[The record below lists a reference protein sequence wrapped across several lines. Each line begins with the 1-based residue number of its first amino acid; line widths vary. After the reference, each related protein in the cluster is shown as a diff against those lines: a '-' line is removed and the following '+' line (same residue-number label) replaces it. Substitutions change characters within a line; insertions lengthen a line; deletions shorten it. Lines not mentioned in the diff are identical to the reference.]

1 MDLAQVRKALDVAV
15 AAIDGRARTG
25 QIEMAEAVANALID
39 ERHLMVQAGTGTGK
53 SLAYLVPAIV
63 SGKKT
68 LIATATLALQRQL
81 VERDLPKIVPAL
93 EKELG
98 REISFGIYKGVG
110 NYICLQKLNSE
121 EPDPDGELLLEVSS
135 LEKDAKRLRAWAET
149 PGVSGDRDEAPEVDR
164 RVWAASSVSGR
175 ECVGADVCNFGAQC
189 FAANAKTKAINSDIV
204 VSNHTLLALEVVES
218 HPILPERDIVIL
230 VEAHE
235 FMDRTTQ
242 AVTEELTA
250 PRVSRAA
257 AMARKYKTLPNKM
270 VDSFTH
276 AADDFADAMD
286 GYGEIMRG
294 DIEINRKLDQLP
306 EELEKAVRRV
316 RETADAIVKFL
327 QADDDIID
335 TTELA
340 ERARVKGAVNEV
352 NVTAQKM
359 LKGKGGQ
366 VLWYEPTFKTLYLA
380 PLSVSD
386 VLRQNMLRQT
396 PVIATSA
403 TLTVGRGFDSMA
415 KQIGFLV
422 GSDEDVEPEEGMI
435 DPANVQMLDVGSP
448 FDFAQQGML
457 YLPKNLPEP
466 GRDGIAPEAL
476 EHLGELI
483 DAAGGRTLAL
493 FSSWRAVEAADIHLR
508 KVLAERPIRII
519 TQKRGDAVAPL
530 VEKFASDETSVLLG
544 TMTLWQGVD
553 VPGASCTLVAID
565 RIPFPRPDDPVM
577 SARSAE
583 VDAAGGSGFMSVSLP
598 RAALLLAQGAG
609 RLIRSVDDRGVV
621 AILDSRIVTK
631 RYGSVLL
638 NSMPPL
644 WRTNDGEVVRESLKR
659 LAATLD
665 PSK

>member
-98 REISFGIYKGVG
+98 REISYGIYKGVG

-230 VEAHE
+230 DEAHE

-257 AMARKYKTLPNKM
+257 AMARKYKALPNKM

-386 VLRQNMLRQT
+386 VLD
-396 PVIATSA
+396 
-403 TLTVGRGFDSMA
+403 FDSW
-415 KQIGFLV
+415 
-422 GSDEDVEPEEGMI
+422 
-435 DPANVQMLDVGSP
+435 
-448 FDFAQQGML
+448 
-457 YLPKNLPEP
+457 
-466 GRDGIAPEAL
+466 
-476 EHLGELI
+476 
-483 DAAGGRTLAL
+483 
-493 FSSWRAVEAADIHLR
+493 SW
-508 KVLAERPIRII
+508 
-519 TQKRGDAVAPL
+519 
-530 VEKFASDETSVLLG
+530 F
-544 TMTLWQGVD
+544 
-553 VPGASCTLVAID
+553 
-565 RIPFPRPDDPVM
+565 
-577 SARSAE
+577 
-583 VDAAGGSGFMSVSLP
+583 
-598 RAALLLAQGAG
+598 
-609 RLIRSVDDRGVV
+609 
-621 AILDSRIVTK
+621 
-631 RYGSVLL
+631 
-638 NSMPPL
+638 
-644 WRTNDGEVVRESLKR
+644 
-659 LAATLD
+659 
-665 PSK
+665 